1 VYEIKSKFEPSN
13 EVIEVETYEDH
24 RMAMAFA
31 PLLTQQSINIKDP
44 SVVNKSYPSFWEHV
58 ELVTDL

>member
-1 VYEIKSKFEPSN
+1 KSKFEPSN

-31 PLLTQQSINIKDP
+31 PLLTHLSIKIKDP

-58 ELVTDL
+58 ELVTDN